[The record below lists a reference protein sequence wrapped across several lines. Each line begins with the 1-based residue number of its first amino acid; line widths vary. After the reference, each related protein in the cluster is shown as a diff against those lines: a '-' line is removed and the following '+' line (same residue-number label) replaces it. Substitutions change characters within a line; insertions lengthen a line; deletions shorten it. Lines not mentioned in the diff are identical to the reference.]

1 MRAKFILGLI
11 SLIIFVVSA
20 VGLLISYNI
29 DVGFLKAFPEKP
41 EIYFIIVLVLSL
53 VGLGSSVKTM

>member
-1 MRAKFILGLI
+1 MLGLI

-29 DVGFLKAFPEKP
+29 DLAFLKAFPEKP

-53 VGLGSSVKTM
+53 IGLGSSVKTV